1 MKTNKRTRVI
11 SWLLTLVMLVGMLPL
26 SVLPASA
33 KAREG
38 LGTENDPYLVYDYD
52 ELQQWITEA
61 PANASIYFQL
71 VQNLE
76 YIQSDTDAKKIDIT
90 DGKKI
95 FLDLC
100 SQNIYVEQNS
110 DGPALPYM
118 FRVTGGST
126 LTIGDSNPY
135 ISQVHLFGGNY
146 IKGRFLDDKKPHNL
160 IRVEDNSCVVIN
172 GVNLVKSCTIA
183 DNSYPKTDMPNG
195 TIAADETSEIII
207 NGGSVRGAN
216 YTLDTRVTE
225 NLYRRDCAIASYG
238 KLTINGGE
246 FVGVV
251 GIIDLPDGN
260 DVDVTIN
267 GGVFNNCVQVDAELT
282 ASDTFNPRIAI
293 YGGNFKDR
301 FVVNPGVKGISVETK
316 FYIPILLRGGTF
328 SSLVTKSD
336 KKNIEEHDCEAIS
349 LYDASQ
355 DGIIGS
361 DTAKR
366 RAKMSQNALAEC
378 IGNSVVYIR
387 YCSDEYKYKTTK
399 YSYITR
405 KNMSDGVGIYP
416 NIGTMY
422 DDAGYVEISPNSFGL
437 KDVLLDSNP
446 VEKPVNIDDGG
457 SFVSGNVPFY
467 SVSELGSHTLTF
479 RWYDLPQEMKD
490 DGYSY
495 KVTFQ
500 TQSVSE
506 FEVPSSS
513 ILTTATAEGTVFEW
527 NYTIP
532 KTHTT
537 TQQATFRLDLMK
549 DGELVSDTATHNDY
563 LLMYKVAES
572 TKAVIGSVFLDIS
585 APLVEGDKTSGTVTR
600 TGVGGGYSVT
610 KDTCWVDN
618 DTDYELNG
626 KNDYYLADLKTQYAK
641 SITLKVNDGFAFDS
655 SNKPTV
661 EVDGLASDYD
671 YYVRVADESTA
682 YITLYSY
689 PTPVIAEA
697 IGTVKGLHKDNYV
710 RDITVEPR
718 VSGEYTF
725 KVLKILRIGSDG
737 TKYLTTPGEKID
749 ENSKYKIY
757 LTANAK
763 WGYAFKE
770 GDPVYDV
777 NTDTYTHSRVRLR
790 METDDYGNLGEYTTY
805 GAIPPGF
812 AGDVAY
818 ISPDLEVDVSCKH
831 NHVTY
836 VPRLSPTC
844 QTVGHTAYT
853 KCDDCGE
860 IVDGENKELSRCYH
874 EYDEEKDYVH
884 MIWPTHD
891 EDGMN
896 NHYKCQTPGCNQY
909 FDTFGNETT
918 KEALTMPKHQSDGI
932 WQYDATKHWQNCE
945 YDWCEKKVGEGE
957 HVSTGDNVATC
968 LKKATCDTCGATYGD
983 VLSHNYD
990 SAWSANEYS
999 HYHKCLNDDC
1009 VARFGYGS
1017 HDFTAAVK
1025 KAEALKTAGT
1035 NGGEA
1040 VYYYSCSV
1048 CGRVEKNDSHTFK
1061 GTEIVGYDVSG
1072 SVVSFLNGTDAVTIQ
1087 LIEQGH
1093 TEVAYE
1099 TTVSGGTQSGNKY
1112 TAAYSFSQVP
1122 AGTYTM
1128 KVSKANHVTREYTV
1142 TVGAAAVT
1150 QDVQINLLGDANCD
1164 DKVDISDAVMILQS
1178 ISNPD
1183 KYGVDGTS
1191 EYHIT
1196 SQGVINGDVYD
1207 NGTGLT
1213 SSDALSIQKYIVEL
1227 IPELPESKLSQ

>member
-11 SWLLTLVMLVGMLPL
+11 SWLLTLVMLVGILPL
-26 SVLPASA
+26 SAQPAFA
-33 KAREG
+33 ANARQG
-38 LGTENDPYLVYDYD
+38 LGTEKSPYLVYDYD

-61 PANASIYFQL
+61 PANSSTYFQL
-71 VQNLE
+71 FRSLK

-146 IKGRFLDDKKPHNL
+146 IQGRFLDDKKPHNL

-172 GVNLVKSCTIA
+172 GVNLVKSYTIA

-328 SSLVTKSD
+328 SSLVTESD
-336 KKNIEEHDCEAIS
+336 GKNIEQHDCEAIS
-349 LYDASQ
+349 LYEVFHQ
-355 DGIIGS
+355 DGVIQPNN
-361 DTAKR
+361 TEAR
-366 RAKMSQNALAEC
+366 MNRNALAAC
-378 IGNSVVYIR
+378 IGDSVVYIR

-405 KNMSDGVGIYP
+405 ENMSDGVGKYP

-422 DDAGYVEISPNSFGL
+422 DDAGYVKISPNSFGL

-457 SFVSGNVPFY
+457 SFTTGNVPFY
-467 SVSELGSHTLTF
+467 SVSSLGTHILTF

-495 KVTFQ
+495 KVTFG

-506 FEVPSSS
+506 FEVPSSD
-513 ILTTATAEGTVFEW
+513 ILTTATANGTVFEW

-549 DGELVSDTATHNDY
+549 DGVLVTDTATHNDY
-563 LLMYKVAES
+563 LLTYRVAES

-600 TGVGGGYSVT
+600 VGVGGGYSVT

-661 EVDGLASDYD
+661 KVDGLASDYE
-671 YYVRVADESTA
+671 YYVRVTNESTA
-682 YITLYSY
+682 VITLYSY

-697 IGTVKGLHKDNYV
+697 VGTVKGLHKDNYV

-725 KVLKILRIGSDG
+725 EVLKILRIGSDG
-737 TKYLTTPGEKID
+737 TKYLTTPGERID
-749 ENSKYKIY
+749 SNSKYKIY
-757 LTANAK
+757 LTAHAK

-777 NTDTYTHSRVRLR
+777 NTDAYTHSRVRLR

-805 GAIPPGF
+805 GVIPPGF

-831 NHVTY
+831 NYVTY

-932 WQYDATKHWQNCE
+932 WQYDATKHWQDCE

-968 LKKATCDTCGATYGD
+968 LKKATCDICGATYGD
-983 VLSHNYD
+983 ILSHD
-990 SAWSANEYS
+990 
-999 HYHKCLNDDC
+999 
-1009 VARFGYGS
+1009 GYG
-1017 HDFTAAVK
+1017 
-1025 KAEALKTAGT
+1025 
-1035 NGGEA
+1035 
-1040 VYYYSCSV
+1040 
-1048 CGRVEKNDSHTFK
+1048 
-1061 GTEIVGYDVSG
+1061 VSG
-1072 SVVSFLNGTDAVTIQ
+1072 SVVSFLNGTDTVTVQ

-1099 TTVSGGTQSGNKY
+1099 TTVTGGTQSGNKY

-1128 KVSKANHVTREYTV
+1128 KVKKTKHATREYTIS
-1142 TVGAAAVT
+1142 VGSSAVT
-1150 QDVQINLLGDANCD
+1150 QDVEIWLYGD
-1164 DKVDISDAVMILQS
+1164 V
-1178 ISNPD
+1178 
-1183 KYGVDGTS
+1183 
-1191 EYHIT
+1191 
-1196 SQGVINGDVYD
+1196 NGDGMVNMTDATQIKRKY
-1207 NGTGLT
+1207 NGKTSIFG
-1213 SSDALSIQKYIVEL
+1213 SSDAETEAYRLLVANVYSSDGVVNSTDATQIKRFYNGKSSIFDS
-1227 IPELPESKLSQ
+1227 LP